1 MNEQA
6 VLTSIQQGYM
16 PPGWRVWRT
25 SASYF
30 IRQAITYIVFTLL
43 CAGGLI
49 YMSRANFVIVP
60 GFSSDQ
66 PLSSSEFQFWHVADL
81 AIIGLVVLVCAGA
94 AINNLLDLRTAQHQ
108 ACVVMPDGFVV
119 HHGSST
125 QSVAY
130 GNIAKLT
137 ARVGRSSSATLSIKR
152 LDTGKNLQIR
162 LDSRFGN
169 PKPIVE
175 EIMLARSRYA
185 GMMMQQAR
193 PLAQ

>member
-6 VLTSIQQGYM
+6 VLAAIQQGYV

-30 IRQAITYIVFTLL
+30 IRQAIAYIVIALL
-43 CAGGLI
+43 CAAGLI
-49 YMSRANFVIVP
+49 YMSRANFVFVP
-60 GFSSDQ
+60 GYSSDQ
-66 PLSSSEFQFWHVADL
+66 PLSSSEFQFWHITDL
-81 AIIGLVVLVCAGA
+81 AILGLLVLVLAWVA
-94 AINNLLDLRTAQHQ
+94 LKNFLDARTAQNQ
-108 ACVVMPDGFVV
+108 VCVVMPDGFVV
-119 HHGSST
+119 HRGSAT

-130 GNIAKLT
+130 GNIAKMVVT
-137 ARVGRSSSATLSIKR
+137 VSRSGSATLSIKR
-152 LDTGKNLQIR
+152 VDAAKGVQIR

-175 EIMLARSRYA
+175 EIMLARARYA

-193 PLAQ
+193 PLAP